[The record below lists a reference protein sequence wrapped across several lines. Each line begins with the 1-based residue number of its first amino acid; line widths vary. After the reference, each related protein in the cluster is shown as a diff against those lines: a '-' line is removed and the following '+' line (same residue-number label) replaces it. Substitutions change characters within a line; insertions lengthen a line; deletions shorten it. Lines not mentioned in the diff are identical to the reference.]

1 MKMNLARLV
10 LLALVAATTV
20 RAAEITGTVRSVT
33 GDVATVAM
41 NGDVMP
47 PNGARAEFF
56 FKIPGSDEEISV
68 ASGSVLRIDRGD
80 LLVKIENATGSVE
93 SGHLARFA
101 FSPSSTPAASLPA
114 TSPTPAPTQS
124 PPVET
129 TQTSPTQT
137 PTQTAPTQ
145 TPSQTSP
152 TPTPTEADRQFLE
165 AARKFDSH
173 DLIGAMAGFTKALEL
188 DPTNAKS
195 YANRGAIYLTW
206 KQPQQALAELNEA
219 IRLKPDLV
227 IAHVY
232 RGYCYFALGQHKR
245 AIENYDEALRLDPK
259 NASAYNGRGISQN
272 QLGRTKVAIEDFSQ
286 AIAADPN
293 YVEAYQN
300 RAICYKAVGKSQLAK
315 QDLATIRELKA
326 AANPSAK
333 PTPVPP
339 KRNK

>member
-1 MKMNLARLV
+1 MNLPRLI
-10 LLALVAATTV
+10 LLALVAATTAG
-20 RAAEITGTVRSVT
+20 AAEITGTVRSVS

-56 FKIPGSDEEISV
+56 FTIPGSDEAISV

-80 LLVKIENATGSVE
+80 LLVKIENATGTLE
-93 SGHLARFA
+93 SGHLVRFS
-101 FSPSSTPAASLPA
+101 FSPSATPAASPTPSPMPEPTSAASPTA
-114 TSPTPAPTQS
+114 TSPT
-124 PPVET
+124 
-129 TQTSPTQT
+129 PTQT
-137 PTQTAPTQ
+137 PTQPA
-145 TPSQTSP
+145 P
-152 TPTPTEADRQFLE
+152 TPTPNEADRQFME

-195 YANRGAIYLTW
+195 YANRGAIYLRW

-219 IRLKPDLV
+219 IRMKPDLA

-232 RGYCYFALGQHKR
+232 RGYCYLALGQHKR

-286 AIAADPN
+286 AIAADPT
-293 YVEAYQN
+293 YVEAYEN
-300 RAICYKAVGKSQLAK
+300 RAICYKAMGKSQLAK

-333 PTPVPP
+333 PAPAPP
-339 KRNK
+339 ERKK